1 MFFLSLQNELYKCM
15 GVFYKGSIVA
25 KRNFFT
31 IVEIIFWPFIGLAS
45 VGLLTSFL
53 NLKKEYVSFI
63 LIGAVSLSVLQVCQ
77 IDVAYSLL
85 FEMWSKSVKHV
96 FVAPVKGYHL
106 VFGGLLFG
114 IIRSTAVFLIL
125 VLFSRYFFGFELLAA
140 GITPVLI
147 FLAGLFLMA
156 GITGMLVCIG
166 ILIFG
171 YRAEVAA
178 WTLTG
183 IMMFLCGIYYPVSI
197 LPEPMETLV
206 RAVPLTYYLEYLI
219 SFYGFRSG
227 NIAFGLGLGIFYL
240 LVEMQLFELAL
251 RRAKR
256 TGMLLKLS
264 E

>member
-1 MFFLSLQNELYKCM
+1 MFSLSLQSEFYKSI
-15 GVFYKGSIVA
+15 GVFYKGAIVA
-25 KRNFFT
+25 RRNFFT

-45 VGLLTSFL
+45 VGLLTTFL
-53 NLKKEYVSFI
+53 NLEKEYVSFI
-63 LIGAVSLSVLQVCQ
+63 LIGAISLSVLQVCQ

-85 FEMWSKSVKHV
+85 FEMWSKSIKHV

-106 VFGGLLFG
+106 VLGGLLFG
-114 IIRSTAVFLIL
+114 VIRSSAVFLIL
-125 VLFSRYFFGFELLAA
+125 VLFSNYLFGFELLAA
-140 GITPVLI
+140 GAAPVLL

-171 YRAEVAA
+171 YRAEIAA
-178 WTLTG
+178 WTITG

-197 LPEPMETLV
+197 LPEPVAMLA
-206 RAVPLTYYLEYLI
+206 RAVPLTYYLEYFR
-219 SFYGFRSG
+219 SFYGFGSG
-227 NIAFGLGLGIFYL
+227 DIAFGLALGVFYL
-240 LVEMQLFELAL
+240 LAELQLFELAL

-256 TGMLLKLS
+256 TGMLLRLS